1 MSTPARRIREPDN
14 MAKRTQ
20 APAKTEIV
28 IMGETPLVEEY
39 AELCASCGFTVHEHW
54 NQRPQ
59 KEIRRRPKN
68 RRTSPASPGAPY
80 GIELTNTDV
89 EQKRKNLRR
98 LDRSIAPKAI
108 LLSSS
113 VVVTAT
119 EQASWIRHPE
129 RLVGISALPSFL
141 SHQLVEFSPAIQTT
155 PASLSKAQDFFIRLG
170 KQVSVV
176 QDRVG
181 MVLPRILCGI
191 INEAYFA
198 LQENIALPRDID
210 VAMKLG
216 TNYPHGPIE
225 WAEKIGI
232 HQVHAVLRALRD
244 DLHEDRYRIAPL
256 LNQMTAGGEW
266 WRNSH
271 GP

>member
-1 MSTPARRIREPDN
+1 
-14 MAKRTQ
+14 
-20 APAKTEIV
+20 
-28 IMGETPLVEEY
+28 MGETPLVEEY
-39 AELCASCGFTVHEHW
+39 ADLCASRGFDVHDEW
-54 NQRPQ
+54 NQQPGKKGNRQ
-59 KEIRRRPKN
+59 SKNSRRS
-68 RRTSPASPGAPY
+68 RTAPSNTLF
-80 GIELTNTDV
+80 GIELTNTNI
-89 EQKRKNLRR
+89 EQKKRNLQEF
-98 LDRSIAPKAI
+98 DRILEPKAI

-141 SHQLVEFSPAIQTT
+141 SHQLVEFSPAIQTAQ
-155 PASLSKAQDFFIRLG
+155 ASLSKAQDLFIRLG

-198 LQENIALPRDID
+198 LQENIALPQDID

-225 WAEKIGI
+225 WAERIGI
-232 HQVHAVLRALRD
+232 HQVYAVLRALRD

-256 LNQMTAGGEW
+256 LNQMTASGEW
-266 WRNSH
+266 WRNSRS
-271 GP
+271 P